1 MSDTAPPPL
10 DPVPQRVAGQDLVRG
25 ETVERAVA
33 ARPVADT
40 IENIRVWLTG
50 AARVTPSLAQIV
62 DELSWRLL
70 AAGLPVLRVS
80 LGITTLHPQFLGAT
94 YVWWHSTGRTVE
106 VMIAYEI
113 GERVPLDQNPVM
125 RVRERGE
132 TIRRSLEVADAR
144 LDFPVLHELKERG
157 GTDFLALPVPSVGG
171 RQNYLAYVGDRPGG
185 FADEEIAQLTS
196 IAEPLAVAADW
207 FSQRLIAA
215 NVLNAY
221 LGPITGPRV
230 LAGQI
235 RRGTGDEIAA
245 VLWSS
250 DLRDFTRFSDRLPGA
265 RVIAV
270 LDHVFDLQ
278 AKAIER
284 HGGEILKFVGDGL
297 LAIFPISTDR
307 TATVAASEALA
318 AAAEAQTALAE
329 LDGDG
334 ASLRMVV
341 ALHYGTVIYGNIGAA
356 QRLDFTVIGPAVNL
370 VSRIEM
376 VAKSLDLPVVVSDD
390 FAAISGRKLRSLGLH
405 RLRGLDQ
412 PHELFAPEAPTGRD
426 K

>member
-1 MSDTAPPPL
+1 M
-10 DPVPQRVAGQDLVRG
+10 
-25 ETVERAVA
+25 
-33 ARPVADT
+33 
-40 IENIRVWLTG
+40 TG
-50 AARVTPSLAQIV
+50 AARTTPSLAQIV

-70 AAGLPVLRVS
+70 AAGLPLLRVS

-94 YVWWHSTGRTVE
+94 YVWWKGTGRTIE
-106 VMIAYEI
+106 VMIAHEI
-113 GERVPLDQNPVM
+113 AERVPADENPVE
-125 RVRERGE
+125 RVRGHGE
-132 TIRRSLEVADAR
+132 TIRRSLELPDER
-144 LDFPVLHELKERG
+144 LDFPVLHELKARG

-171 RQNYLAYVGDRPGG
+171 RHNYLAYVGDRPGG
-185 FADEEIAQLTS
+185 FTEDQVAALIS
-196 IAEPLAVAADW
+196 IAEALAVAADW

-221 LGPITGPRV
+221 LGTNTGPKV

-235 RRGTGDEIAA
+235 RRGSGEAIAA

-250 DLRDFTRFSDRLPGA
+250 DLRGFTHFSDHLPGE

-270 LDHVFDLQ
+270 LDRVFDLQ

-284 HGGEILKFVGDGL
+284 HGGEILKFIGDGL
-297 LAIFPISTDR
+297 LAIFPVGAR
-307 TATVAASEALA
+307 TADVAASNALA
-318 AAAEAQTALAE
+318 ASAEAQAALAA

-370 VSRIEM
+370 VSRVEA
-376 VAKSLDLPVVVSDD
+376 VAKTLDLPVVVSDD
-390 FAAISGRKLRSLGLH
+390 FATAYGRKLQSLGLH
-405 RLRGLDQ
+405 TLRGLDR
-412 PHELFAPEAPTGRD
+412 PHELFAPEPDRPV
-426 K
+426 

>member
-1 MSDTAPPPL
+1 MSDTAPPL

-25 ETVERAVA
+25 ETVERPVA
-33 ARPVADT
+33 ARPVTDT

-113 GERVPLDQNPVM
+113 
-125 RVRERGE
+125 RERGE

-230 LAGQI
+230 LSGQI

-297 LAIFPISTDR
+297 LAIFPISADR
-307 TATVAASEALA
+307 TAAIAASEALA
-318 AAAEAQTALAE
+318 AATEAQTALAE

-390 FAAISGRKLRSLGLH
+390 FAAISG
-405 RLRGLDQ
+405 
-412 PHELFAPEAPTGRD
+412 
-426 K
+426 